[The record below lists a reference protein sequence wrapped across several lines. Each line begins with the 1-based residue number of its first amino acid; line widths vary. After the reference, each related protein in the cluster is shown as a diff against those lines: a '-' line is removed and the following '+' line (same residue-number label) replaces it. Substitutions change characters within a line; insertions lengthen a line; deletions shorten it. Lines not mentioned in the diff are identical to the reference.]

1 MESFTFGIVTD
12 THIRDP
18 SGDLSSPFPV
28 NDKANGRARFAV
40 ELLAASKP
48 DFVVHLGDVV
58 HPLPHTQ
65 SFVPAVREA
74 HRILQ
79 PLKPNLYFV
88 PGNHDIG
95 DKPLNVS
102 PAAAISDAAIS
113 SFSAAFGKHCHLF
126 RHKGAVFVCINASLV
141 NSGLAAEHEQQSWLE
156 ATLAPLKGERI
167 YLFSHYPPFISDP
180 EEDEHYD
187 NIAEPGRTWLLELA
201 ANAGVNTIFSG
212 HVHHFFYNRYR
223 GVRLF
228 CLPATSFTRQD
239 YAELFAV
246 SPAGEHGRDD
256 TGKLSVTLQ
265 RVDARSS
272 PPVLIA
278 TGGAAG
284 YAAENAVQARRQT
297 EPLPLI
303 PHLRHAWHAPK
314 LLPYNGPM
322 EEFSRKEARNDY
334 PLLRLLQLGIE
345 TIRVPLSDLCVPRAR
360 RRIDDWAALGRKI
373 APFCIAAPTRGQLAE
388 LDTCAECVAALEL
401 LSSNDG
407 QSDIVAALPQDF
419 ETCPVWLSGVNSS
432 AFNHDS
438 DAVYFHSVTSGFTPS
453 VIENMD
459 PRILNLPWVKGLV
472 MRLGWEDCAPAT
484 LRRGLDAIQRSGLT
498 LVVNICIASDNPARA
513 NFSSEA
519 ISERIDDCLAAAR
532 QHPELVLKIDTFEDV
547 DRGYSPR
554 FGLIDRLGNIRIS
567 PGSV

>member
-28 NDKANGRARFAV
+28 NDKANDRARFAV
-40 ELLAASKP
+40 ELMAASKP

-65 SFVPAVREA
+65 SFVPAAREA
-74 HRILQ
+74 HRILR

-95 DKPLNVS
+95 DKPLAVS

-113 SFSAAFGKHCHLF
+113 SYSAAFGEHFHKF
-126 RHKGAVFVCINASLV
+126 RHKGAAFVCINASLV
-141 NSGLAAEHEQQSWLE
+141 NSGLPAEREQRLWLE
-156 ATLAPLKGERI
+156 AALASLEGERI
-167 YLFSHYPPFISDP
+167 YLFSHYPPFIIDP

-187 NIAEPGRTWLLELA
+187 NLAEPGRSWLLELA

-212 HVHHFFYNRYR
+212 HAHHFFYNRYR

-239 YAELFAV
+239 FAEMFAV
-246 SPAGEHGRDD
+246 SPAGEFGRDD

-265 RVDARSS
+265 RVDAHS
-272 PPVLIA
+272 PPPVVLP
-278 TGGAAG
+278 TGGTAERAAHS
-284 YAAENAVQARRQT
+284 VQAGQPP
-297 EPLPLI
+297 EKLPLI
-303 PHLRHAWHAPK
+303 PNLRHAWHTPK
-314 LLPYNGPM
+314 LLPCNGPM
-322 EEFSRKEARNDY
+322 EEFSRKQARNDY

-345 TIRVPLSDLCVPRAR
+345 TICVPLSDLCAPRAR
-360 RRIDDWAALGRKI
+360 RRIDDWAALGGKI
-373 APFCIAAPTRGQLAE
+373 APFCIAAPSRVQLTE
-388 LDTCAECVAALEL
+388 LAACAECVAALEI

-407 QSDIVAALPQDF
+407 QSDIVDALPHDF
-419 ETCPVWLSGVNSS
+419 DTCPVWLSGINSS
-432 AFNHDS
+432 AFSHDS
-438 DAVYFHSVTSGFTPS
+438 NAVCFHSVTSGFPLS

-459 PRILNLPWVKGLV
+459 PRIQNLPWAEGLV
-472 MRLGWEDCAPAT
+472 MRLGWEDRAPAA
-484 LRRGLDAIQRSGLT
+484 LQRGLDAVQRSGLT
-498 LVVNICIASDNPARA
+498 LVVNICIAKADPARA
-513 NFSSEA
+513 NFSSA
-519 ISERIDDCLAAAR
+519 LISERIGECLEAAR
-532 QHPELVLKIDTFEDV
+532 RHPQLVLKIDTFEDI

-567 PGSV
+567 PGSA

>member
-1 MESFTFGIVTD
+1 MESFTFGIVAD

-28 NDKANGRARFAV
+28 NDKANDRARFAV
-40 ELLAASKP
+40 GLMAASKP

-58 HPLPHTQ
+58 HPLPHTR
-65 SFVPAVREA
+65 SFVPAAREA

-79 PLKPNLYFV
+79 PLKPNLFFV

-95 DKPLNVS
+95 DKRLAVS
-102 PAAAISDAAIS
+102 PAAAVSDAAIS
-113 SFSAAFGKHCHLF
+113 SYSAAFGEHRHVF
-126 RHKGAVFVCINASLV
+126 RHKGAAFVCINSSLV
-141 NSGLAAEHEQQSWLE
+141 NSGLAAEQEQQSWLE
-156 ATLAPLKGERI
+156 TALASLKGERV

-180 EEDEHYD
+180 KEDEHYD
-187 NIAEPGRTWLLELA
+187 NIAEPGRSWLLKLA

-212 HVHHFFYNRYR
+212 HAHHFFYNRYR

-228 CLPATSFTRQD
+228 SLPATSFTRQD
-239 YAELFAV
+239 YAELFPV

-265 RVDARSS
+265 RVDAHNP

-278 TGGAAG
+278 TGGATG
-284 YAAENAVQARRQT
+284 QAAAKAVQARRQPA
-297 EPLPLI
+297 PLPLI
-303 PHLRHAWHAPK
+303 PHLRHAWHVPK

-360 RRIDDWAALGRKI
+360 RRIDDWTALGRKI
-373 APFCIAAPTRGQLAE
+373 VPFCIAAPSRGQLTE
-388 LDTCAECVAALEL
+388 LAACTQNVSALEI
-401 LSSNDG
+401 LSPKVG
-407 QSDIVAALPQDF
+407 QSDIAAALPQSFD
-419 ETCPVWLSGVNSS
+419 TCPVWLSGVNSS
-432 AFNHDS
+432 AFSDDS
-438 DAVYFHSVTSGFTPS
+438 DSVFFHSVTSGLPLS
-453 VIENMD
+453 AIENID

-472 MRLGWEDCAPAT
+472 MRLGWEDCAPAA
-484 LRRGLDAIQRSGLT
+484 LRRGLAAVQRSGLT
-498 LVVNICIASDNPARA
+498 LVVNICIACDNPARA
-513 NFSSEA
+513 NFSGELIA
-519 ISERIDDCLAAAR
+519 ERIDDCLETAR
-532 QHPELVLKIDTFEDV
+532 RHPELVLTIDTFEDV

-554 FGLIDRLGNIRIS
+554 FGLIDRLGNIRIM
-567 PGSV
+567 PGSA